1 MPAVTRNSAKK
12 LGSENCKFK
21 STSHCLLR
29 KPHFA
34 KHVASKTDSNT
45 IQRVLNNWLVDG
57 ANSRRSHIFRRDVH
71 ILESIA
77 EENVEHENVENKILG
92 AECDDSEMRSFAED
106 VEPIT
111 GQNKNATS
119 AQQLTEH
126 AQQSCESVCICRE
139 IAKDVFA
146 TVSETCTNPIE
157 KQGSEFPAKSG
168 SLDECQTTGNHKHI
182 TSHPDPPHRPAH
194 LSSIFA
200 QLDEVQCLFQSK
212 LSQQDLLTIVTRFS
226 AIKSDLCNL
235 ISLHDHTAAR
245 AIPSEIL
252 AHPSQPSTK
261 TKKRRKPRNK
271 NAAAAATPAVV
282 PSLSASESHT
292 PASSKTPTAQTE
304 LTSRGPHAASEPP
317 HDMQQPHPQS
327 FLDVARRSIIQPV
340 APAPQ
345 PSKTTPRSGVLVFR
359 NADDQKK
366 SISQIRDIMQQLNFK
381 QGRDFTWVNSHGA
394 TFSLWGVHKTSIPR
408 LKSVLAT
415 TTSGISLITN
425 FDLRDKAQHT
435 TRELSNKFK
444 ALYTDSLA
452 SRLQNDAL
460 LDLIRRRQKTS
471 LEYLRNSSRNR
482 NGALNQLV
490 QLWQE
495 AISQL
500 TPSAAGASSA
510 VATHA

>member
-21 STSHCLLR
+21 STSHYLLR

-34 KHVASKTDSNT
+34 KHTASKTDSNT

-77 EENVEHENVENKILG
+77 EENVEHENVENKFLG
-92 AECDDSEMRSFAED
+92 AECDDSEMRSFVEG

-157 KQGSEFPAKSG
+157 KQGSKFPAKSG
-168 SLDECQTTGNHKHI
+168 SLDECQTTGNHKHITSHPDTPKNTRMRNKNATSAQQLTEHAQQSCESVCISREIAKDVFATVSETCTNPIEKQGSEVPAKSRSLDECQTTGNHKHI

-212 LSQQDLLTIVTRFS
+212 LNQQDLLTIVTRFS

-235 ISLHDHTAAR
+235 ISLHDHAAAQ
-245 AIPSEIL
+245 AIPPEIL

-261 TKKRRKPRNK
+261 TKKRRKP
-271 NAAAAATPAVV
+271 
-282 PSLSASESHT
+282 
-292 PASSKTPTAQTE
+292 
-304 LTSRGPHAASEPP
+304 
-317 HDMQQPHPQS
+317 
-327 FLDVARRSIIQPV
+327 
-340 APAPQ
+340 
-345 PSKTTPRSGVLVFR
+345 
-359 NADDQKK
+359 
-366 SISQIRDIMQQLNFK
+366 
-381 QGRDFTWVNSHGA
+381 
-394 TFSLWGVHKTSIPR
+394 
-408 LKSVLAT
+408 
-415 TTSGISLITN
+415 
-425 FDLRDKAQHT
+425 
-435 TRELSNKFK
+435 
-444 ALYTDSLA
+444 
-452 SRLQNDAL
+452 
-460 LDLIRRRQKTS
+460 
-471 LEYLRNSSRNR
+471 
-482 NGALNQLV
+482 
-490 QLWQE
+490 
-495 AISQL
+495 
-500 TPSAAGASSA
+500 
-510 VATHA
+510 